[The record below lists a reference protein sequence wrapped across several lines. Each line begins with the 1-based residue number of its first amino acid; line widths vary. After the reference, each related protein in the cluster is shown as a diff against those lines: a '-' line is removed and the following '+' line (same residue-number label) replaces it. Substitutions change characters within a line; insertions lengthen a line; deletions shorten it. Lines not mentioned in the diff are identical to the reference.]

1 MKKLVCVAGPTGSG
15 KTGLGIE
22 IAKKFGGE
30 IISADSM
37 QIYKKLNIGTAKPAI
52 DEMEGIPH
60 HLIDIISPFSEFS
73 VKEFV
78 DIANKKIDE
87 ILARGNLPIV
97 VGGTGLFISS
107 LIDNVKFSEGET
119 DNKLRE
125 ELRLIAEKNGPEYL
139 HNMLKEIDYDSYL
152 RLHPN
157 NIKRVIRAIEIY
169 KTTGITMTEQIKNS
183 KNVPSSFDLKY
194 FGLNAERQYIYERI
208 NKRVDIMVKKG
219 LFSEVENLYKE
230 GLNLSYKS
238 MQAIGYK
245 EIIMYLEGKL
255 EKKEAID
262 LIKQESRRYAKRQL
276 TWFRRDERIKWIDIL
291 KYDTPLKQLEYV
303 SGLLESRN
311 ELPDGVN

>member
-37 QIYKKLNIGTAKPAI
+37 QIYKKLNIGTAKPNI

-60 HLIDIISPFSEFS
+60 HLIDIISPFFEFS

-78 DIANKKIDE
+78 DIANEKIDE

-183 KNVPSSFDLKY
+183 KNVPPSFDLKY
-194 FGLNAERQYIYERI
+194 FGLNADRQYIYERI
-208 NKRVDIMVKKG
+208 NKRVDVMVYKG

-291 KYDTPLKQLEYV
+291 KYDTPLKQLEYIKED
-303 SGLLESRN
+303 L
-311 ELPDGVN
+311 